1 MNEIQKKYQKEI
13 EEIVEAC
20 HRCAELGYVTSS
32 GGNLSYRLSDG
43 NILITP
49 TKTPKLR
56 MKFEDIC
63 VIDEKGNEVF
73 FPDGKKPTGEMPF
86 HIRIMNARKD
96 VKAIVHAHPPV
107 ITGFAIARSD
117 LLSKAILPEPVIEVG
132 PMLNVGYATP
142 LSEELSQNFDAVI
155 HKSNAF
161 VMENHGALVCSV
173 TTLTDAVDYMEMY
186 EAMAK
191 SIVVSKII
199 GKVNLLTKEDVS
211 ELNKVSKT
219 RNLAIPGGDNTK
231 NLLDIYNNME
241 VCL

>member
-1 MNEIQKKYQKEI
+1 MNEIQIKYQKEI

-32 GGNLSYRLSDG
+32 GGNLSYRLADG

-49 TKTPKLR
+49 TKTPKR
-56 MKFEDIC
+56 IMKFEDIC
-63 VIDEKGNEVF
+63 VIDGEGNKIF
-73 FPDGKKPTGEMPF
+73 YPDGKKPTGEMPF
-86 HIRIMNARKD
+86 HVRIMKARED

-117 LLSKAILPEPVIEVG
+117 LLSKAVLPEPVIEVG

-173 TTLTDAVDYMEMY
+173 TTLADAVDFMEMY

-191 SIVVSKII
+191 SLVVSKII
-199 GKVNLLTKEDVS
+199 GETNLLTKEDVAD
-211 ELNKVSKT
+211 LNNVSKT
-219 RNLAIPGGDNTK
+219 RSLAIPGGDSTK
-231 NLLDIYNNME
+231 DLLDIYN
-241 VCL
+241 LK